1 MVHPPPCFAATILPP
16 SFLSSRRFFISW
28 CNRSKTAKNTA
39 NKYIESPPSVMGLI
53 ETPEK
58 NQSVFRG
65 APFYLFGPLRELLGV
80 S

>member
-1 MVHPPPCFAATILPP
+1 
-16 SFLSSRRFFISW
+16 
-28 CNRSKTAKNTA
+28 
-39 NKYIESPPSVMGLI
+39 MGLI